1 MRVENN
7 NPTTNHQGT
16 ALLIGVD
23 MASGPDKSIVTVLNR
38 AKYFADKA
46 QSILN
51 KRDDGNTKAIHSMVN
66 SIMTLAMLNDEV
78 LHIFVR
84 YVPHTKEISVRVLD
98 ARTDY
103 DNKQTELFTEHVYL
117 DEPQSLDHLK
127 LLEDLLIELVGQA
140 KDKAMGAV

>member
-7 NPTTNHQGT
+7 IQTTNHQGT

-23 MASGPDKSIVTVLNR
+23 MASGQDESIVKSLNS

-51 KRDDGNTKAIHSMVN
+51 KRDDGNDHAIHSMVN
-66 SIMTLAMLNDEV
+66 SIMTLAMINSDL
-78 LHIFVR
+78 LHIHIT
-84 YVPHTKEISVRVLD
+84 YSAHTKSISARVLGAD
-98 ARTDY
+98 TNYNNPHVIFSDQLRM
-103 DNKQTELFTEHVYL
+103 NKPH
-117 DEPQSLDHLK
+117 SLEQLK
-127 LLEDLLIELVGQA
+127 ALEDLLIELVADA